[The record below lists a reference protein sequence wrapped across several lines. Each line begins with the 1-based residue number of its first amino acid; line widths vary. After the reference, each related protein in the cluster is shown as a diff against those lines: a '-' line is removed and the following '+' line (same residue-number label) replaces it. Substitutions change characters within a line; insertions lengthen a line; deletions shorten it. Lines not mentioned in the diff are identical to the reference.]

1 MFGKNKK
8 ITASDIL
15 KMIAELPE
23 DEQESVKSMLN
34 GGVEEVDESAEEAVV
49 EETTESETE
58 AETEEDAAEQE
69 EDPAEDP
76 VEETADPQEDTPS
89 DVPAEEPASDVEEA
103 GEEAAEEVAEETAP
117 ATDAR
122 DIYAEFDAL
131 KESFAAL
138 VQRIDSMTATQ
149 GGDSDEDIGMPF
161 GPDITD
167 AEKNEDDELERA
179 RRAAFGF

>member
-34 GGVEEVDESAEEAVV
+34 GGVEEVDEAAEEAVV
-49 EETTESETE
+49 EETAESETE
-58 AETEEDAAEQE
+58 AEEDPVEQE
-69 EDPAEDP
+69 EGPAEDP

-103 GEEAAEEVAEETAP
+103 GEETAEEVIVEAAA

-138 VQRIDSMTATQ
+138 VQRIDSMTAKQ

>member
-34 GGVEEVDESAEEAVV
+34 GDAEEVNESDEEAVAEEAA
-49 EETTESETE
+49 EPET
-58 AETEEDAAEQE
+58 ETEEDPVEQE
-69 EDPAEDP
+69 EEIAEETA
-76 VEETADPQEDTPS
+76 EETADPQEDPTS
-89 DVPAEEPASDVEEA
+89 EEPAEDPAPDVEEV
-103 GEEAAEEVAEETAP
+103 EEAAEEVIEETEP
-117 ATDAR
+117 ETDAR

-138 VQRIDSMTATQ
+138 VQRVDSMTAKQ

-161 GPDITD
+161 GPDVTG
-167 AEKNEDDELERA
+167 AEKTEDDELERA

>member
-34 GGVEEVDESAEEAVV
+34 GGVEEVDEAAEEAVV
-49 EETTESETE
+49 EETAESETE
-58 AETEEDAAEQE
+58 AEEDPVERE
-69 EDPAEDP
+69 EDPAEDSA
-76 VEETADPQEDTPS
+76 EETADPQEDTPFDDS
-89 DVPAEEPASDVEEA
+89 TEVPASDVEEA
-103 GEEAAEEVAEETAP
+103 GEEAAEEVIEETVP
-117 ATDAR
+117 EKDAR

-138 VQRIDSMTATQ
+138 VQRIDSLTAKQ
-149 GGDSDEDIGMPF
+149 NGDSDEDIGMPF

-167 AEKNEDDELERA
+167 AEKNAADELERA

>member
-34 GGVEEVDESAEEAVV
+34 GDAEEVEESDEEAVV
-49 EETTESETE
+49 EEAAESETE
-58 AETEEDAAEQE
+58 TETEEAPAEQE
-69 EDPAEDP
+69 EEIAEEA
-76 VEETADPQEDTPS
+76 VEETADPQEGTPS
-89 DVPAEEPASDVEEA
+89 EEPAEEPASDVEEA
-103 GEEAAEEVAEETAP
+103 EEAVEEVVEETAP

-138 VQRIDSMTATQ
+138 VQRIDSLTAKQ

>member
-34 GGVEEVDESAEEAVV
+34 GNAEKVDEAAEEAVV
-49 EETTESETE
+49 EETAESETE
-58 AETEEDAAEQE
+58 AEEDPVEQE
-69 EDPAEDP
+69 EDPAEGSAG
-76 VEETADPQEDTPS
+76 ETADPQEDTPFDDS
-89 DVPAEEPASDVEEA
+89 TEDPASDVEEV
-103 GEEAAEEVAEETAP
+103 EEAAEEVIEETVP
-117 ATDAR
+117 EKDAR

-138 VQRIDSMTATQ
+138 VQRVDSLTAKQ
-149 GGDSDEDIGMPF
+149 NGDSDEDIGMPF
-161 GPDITD
+161 GSDITD

>member
-34 GGVEEVDESAEEAVV
+34 GDSKEIAEEAVV
-49 EETTESETE
+49 EETAESETE
-58 AETEEDAAEQE
+58 AEEDPAEQE
-69 EDPAEDP
+69 EGPAEDP
-76 VEETADPQEDTPS
+76 VEETADPQEDTPFDDS
-89 DVPAEEPASDVEEA
+89 TEVPASDVEEA
-103 GEEAAEEVAEETAP
+103 GEEAAEEVIEETVP
-117 ATDAR
+117 EKDAR

-138 VQRIDSMTATQ
+138 VRRIDSLTAKQ
-149 GGDSDEDIGMPF
+149 NGDSDEDIGMPF

>member
-1 MFGKNKK
+1 MFGKDKK

-34 GGVEEVDESAEEAVV
+34 GDAEAVDEAAEEAAV
-49 EETTESETE
+49 EEAAESETE
-58 AETEEDAAEQE
+58 AETEEDPVEQE
-69 EDPAEDP
+69 EEIVEEAAEDP
-76 VEETADPQEDTPS
+76 ADPQEGVPS
-89 DVPAEEPASDVEEA
+89 EEPAEEPAPDVEEV
-103 GEEAAEEVAEETAP
+103 EEAAEEVIEETVP
-117 ATDAR
+117 EKDSR

-138 VQRIDSMTATQ
+138 AQRIDSLTAKQ

-179 RRAAFGF
+179 KRAIFGF